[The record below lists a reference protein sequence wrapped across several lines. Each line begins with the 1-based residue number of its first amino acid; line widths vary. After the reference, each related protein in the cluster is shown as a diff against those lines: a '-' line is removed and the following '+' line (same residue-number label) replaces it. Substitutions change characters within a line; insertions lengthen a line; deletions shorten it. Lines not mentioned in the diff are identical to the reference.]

1 MSKTYFSNPTTKN
14 PLLKIDNN
22 MEFVFNNQ
30 QHSEIDKSM
39 ANAIRRTIL
48 SEYPTY
54 SFNSEPYH
62 NCDIKISENTSS
74 LHNEFIAH
82 RLGLIPINV
91 SDIPNFYDNKFS
103 FEISKENK
111 TNDPISVTSEDI
123 NIVFKDTQTQLD
135 KHIRDKVFPSDKVS
149 GDYILICKLRPN
161 EVFKCT
167 ANATANIGKT
177 HASYSPVSKMVYYN
191 ERDPEK
197 VEKKLNEK
205 IQQEMNNPDNTFTSE
220 EIAHKFNIF
229 EADRCFYTDKVGE
242 PNVFHFEMETVGT
255 ESNQM
260 IMYRSFGI
268 IIKKLQRFIK
278 AIESKNTDEV
288 EIFYPETMN
297 TNVIDTMIKFDT
309 HTIGN
314 LLQSY
319 LLKYYLNSEI
329 NMVGYKVPHPLEVK
343 CIVRVEPKQNHSN
356 PEDNINF
363 IKDLMVNVS
372 RRIINIITDC
382 RKDWVKYTH
391 IKPEI
396 EEMLNVGDEKEM

>member
-1 MSKTYFSNPTTKN
+1 MSKTYFSNPTIEN
-14 PLLKIDNN
+14 PLLKTDNN

-62 NCDIKISENTSS
+62 NCDISITENTSS

-82 RLGLIPINV
+82 RLGLIPINI
-91 SDIPNFYDNKFS
+91 SEIPNYFDGKYT
-103 FEISKENK
+103 FEINKENN
-111 TNDPISVTSEDI
+111 TNEPISITTEDI
-123 NIVFKDTQTQLD
+123 NIIYIDTQTKLD
-135 KHIRDKVFPSDKVS
+135 MHVRNKVFPADKVS

-161 EVFKCT
+161 EVFRCT
-167 ANATANIGKT
+167 AKASRNIGKT

-191 ERDPEK
+191 ERDPVK
-197 VEKKLNEK
+197 VEQKLSEK
-205 IQQEMNNPDNTFTSE
+205 IESEMSNPENTFTSE
-220 EIAHKFNIF
+220 EISHKFNIF
-229 EADRCFYTDKVGE
+229 EADRCFYTDDTGE
-242 PNVFHFEMETVGT
+242 PNVFHFEVETIGS

-260 IMYRSFGI
+260 IIYNSFGI
-268 IIKKLQRFIK
+268 IIKKMQRFIK
-278 AIESKNTDEV
+278 AIESKNTEEV

-319 LLKYYLNSEI
+319 LLKYFLNNEI
-329 NMVGYKVPHPLEVK
+329 SLVGYKVPHPLEVK
-343 CIVRVEPKQNHSN
+343 CIVRVEPKHNH
-356 PEDNINF
+356 PDQEDNINF
-363 IKDLMVNVS
+363 VKDLMINVS
-372 RRIINIITDC
+372 RRIINILTDC

-396 EEMLNVGDEKEM
+396 EEMLAVGEDKAD

>member
-1 MSKTYFSNPTTKN
+1 MSKSYFSNPTKET
-14 PLLKIDNN
+14 PHLKLDNN
-22 MEFVFNNQ
+22 MEFIFNNQ
-30 QHSEIDKSM
+30 QHPEIDKSM

-62 NCDIKISENTSS
+62 NCDIHISENTCS

-91 SDIPNFYDNKFS
+91 SEIPSYYDNKYT
-103 FEISKENK
+103 FEIDKENK
-111 TNDPISVTSEDI
+111 TNEPISITSEDI
-123 NIVFKDTQTQLD
+123 NIIYNDTQTKLD
-135 KHIRDKVFPSDKVS
+135 KHVRDKVFPSDAVS

-167 ANATANIGKT
+167 AKASRNIGKS
-177 HASYSPVSKMVYYN
+177 HASYSPVSKMVCYN
-191 ERDPEK
+191 ERDPSK
-197 VEKKLNEK
+197 VEQKLTEK
-205 IQQEMNNPDNTFTSE
+205 IQAEMSNPENTFTSQ

-229 EADRCFYTDKVGE
+229 DADRCFYTDETGE
-242 PNVFHFEMETVGT
+242 PNVFHFEMETIGA

-260 IMYRSFGI
+260 IIYRSFEI
-268 IIKKLQRFIK
+268 MIKKLQRFIK
-278 AIESKNTDEV
+278 AIESKNEDEV

-297 TNVIDTMIKFDT
+297 KNVIDTMIKFDT

-314 LLQSY
+314 ILQSY

-329 NMVGYKVPHPLEVK
+329 NLVGYKVPHPLEVK
-343 CIVRVEPKQNHSN
+343 CIVRVEPKNCHPE

-363 IKDLMVNVS
+363 VKNLMTKVS
-372 RRIINIITDC
+372 HRIIDILTDC

-396 EEMLNVGDEKEM
+396 EEMLAVGEDKTD